1 MATTGLAAVV
11 DGREAFLTLAT
22 ATRPCA
28 RLQSRLRRCLAIVME
43 VSFQPLR
50 GRSRVPI
57 NWEKIE
63 AVHLEPPQSFGESS
77 ELLCVY
83 RPFPIQHG
91 SWVTHFAAPARGR
104 NWHRA
109 GVAARLGL
117 TDRSLSV
124 SGSRVNDARP
134 DAVD

>member
-28 RLQSRLRRCLAIVME
+28 RLQSIRRCLAIVME
-43 VSFQPLR
+43 VSFQLLR

-63 AVHLEPPQSFGESS
+63 AVHLEPPQSFGKALSCS
-77 ELLCVY
+77 ASTS
-83 RPFPIQHG
+83 FPIQHG
-91 SWVTHFAAPARGR
+91 SSVTHFAAPGRGR

-109 GVAARLGL
+109 GVAAWLGL

-124 SGSRVNDARP
+124 SGPRVNDARP